1 MYEQWL
7 HADLREVV
15 LQPCIPSSVV
25 EQHTTQITGHF
36 IVQVGTHTHTH
47 THTHTRMH
55 AAYHAYVHTSHN
67 IYNVRTCM
75 QDHHIILSCT
85 CIYMHTV
92 NVHTLIYHN
101 SDGR

>member
-25 EQHTTQITGHF
+25 EQQTTQITGHF

-47 THTHTRMH
+47 THGCMQHIMH
-55 AAYHAYVHTSHN
+55 MCIHHN